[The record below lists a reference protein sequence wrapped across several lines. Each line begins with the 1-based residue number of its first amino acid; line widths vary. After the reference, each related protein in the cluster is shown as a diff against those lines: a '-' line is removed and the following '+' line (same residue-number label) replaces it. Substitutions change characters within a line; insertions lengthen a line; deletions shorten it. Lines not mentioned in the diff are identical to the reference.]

1 VFLVAPQSARHWNW
15 EEKGKGKTSSRGM
28 LSASSGS
35 ALRPW
40 NLLCLILLHPYATS
54 SYNSG
59 RLPGHRK
66 STWQSFLK
74 GCLSHPGMLPDRIG
88 SQALRL
94 SGRPDP
100 PSRQPSRQNVSCP
113 WLDPSPLWPAAIPVS
128 IDPGHHHCSLSVA
141 KGAHVGLA
149 GGCSQRRRWRRGRCG
164 RGSTT
169 SWQPPPAYSKQSCSP

>member
-100 PSRQPSRQNVSCP
+100 PSRQSSRQNVSCP
-113 WLDPSPLWPAAIPVS
+113 WI
-128 IDPGHHHCSLSVA
+128 HHHSGQPLFQFPSTLVTTTA
-141 KGAHVGLA
+141 VFRLPKEPMLA
-149 GGCSQRRRWRRGRCG
+149 
-164 RGSTT
+164 
-169 SWQPPPAYSKQSCSP
+169 